1 MYGICAK
8 ATGTE
13 SRTESLHPTLQHV
26 ADEGGREG
34 IFYEVPAC
42 AAQLRSATG
51 GRDVRTLWVL
61 ENFINEK
68 FVTRIV
74 ETTLTATWQAN
85 DMYDTLNVGAGKGT
99 EM

>member
-26 ADEGGREG
+26 ADEGGRG
-34 IFYEVPAC
+34 YFMKS
-42 AAQLRSATG
+42 QLVLRRSATG
-51 GRDVRTLWVL
+51 GRDVRTLWVF

-68 FVTRIV
+68 FVTCIV